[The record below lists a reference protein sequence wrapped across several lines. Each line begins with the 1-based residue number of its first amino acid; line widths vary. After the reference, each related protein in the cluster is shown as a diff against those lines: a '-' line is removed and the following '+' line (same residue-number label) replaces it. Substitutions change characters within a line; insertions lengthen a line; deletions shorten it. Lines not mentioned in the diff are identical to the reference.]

1 KPAHA
6 LQSAKAKPTP
16 SPGLGRRSKLAA
28 PKSRS
33 AAVLLKRRSRRRRN
47 DGGIDSAGGG
57 VGVGGRAGAGA
68 GGSGTGAGAGRNIHN
83 AHSNGKEP
91 CQFVPVR
98 RKPLGEYMKLAP
110 APVCIP
116 HPPVLTY
123 AAAVEA
129 LPVPRYTGVKV
140 IISPRLKRASKPGKS
155 NQNKRP
161 KKPQPT
167 KPGNQF
173 SIFAAEQPKP
183 HIVHVDPK
191 VFREEEKQ
199 PAKGKSKG
207 KRNKKAKPKSDQ
219 RLPQNQPKPKAPA
232 PKAKQKQRTAMNQ
245 TRTVASTSSIP
256 APKSAPKTPKPA
268 PVPPTPEPMTST
280 QKPESPKEFSDSF
293 SYLNYHHEKLQRIL
307 AIQTAGMRPA
317 FAHVPRRT
325 PLASPFGY
333 APEPASSSSNST
345 FRAAAPR
352 PVQRY
357 PIAFDDRQLK
367 RSELEA
373 AALLAQNKAMLNLWI
388 NPHLF
393 IS

>member
-1 KPAHA
+1 
-6 LQSAKAKPTP
+6 
-16 SPGLGRRSKLAA
+16 
-28 PKSRS
+28 
-33 AAVLLKRRSRRRRN
+33 
-47 DGGIDSAGGG
+47 
-57 VGVGGRAGAGA
+57 
-68 GGSGTGAGAGRNIHN
+68 
-83 AHSNGKEP
+83 
-91 CQFVPVR
+91 
-98 RKPLGEYMKLAP
+98 MKLAQ

-155 NQNKRP
+155 NKNKRP
-161 KKPQPT
+161 KKPPTT

-191 VFREEEKQ
+191 VFRAEEEQ
-199 PAKGKSKG
+199 PAKGKLKG
-207 KRNKKAKPKSDQ
+207 KRNKKPKPKSDP
-219 RLPQNQPKPKAPA
+219 RLAQNQPKPKTLA
-232 PKAKQKQRTAMNQ
+232 PKGKQKQRTAAHQ
-245 TRTVASTSSIP
+245 PPASSSPALKSSIDV
-256 APKSAPKTPKPA
+256 PKTLKPA
-268 PVPPTPEPMTST
+268 PVSPTPKPMTSMP
-280 QKPESPKEFSDSF
+280 KPESPREFSDSF

-307 AIQTAGMRPA
+307 AIQTAGMRPVVA
-317 FAHVPRRT
+317 RVPQGP

-333 APEPASSSSNST
+333 APEPASPCSNST
-345 FRAAAPR
+345 LRAAAQP
-352 PVQRY
+352 PMQRY

-367 RSELEA
+367 RSQLEA
-373 AALLAQNKAMLNLWI
+373 AALLAQNKAMLHLWI